1 MIKTH
6 SCNAFFVF
14 YKIIVICYYNSVVRN
29 CYNKGDNIMTRKQ
42 ALEDLFL
49 AVKRHLLN
57 SGRNLTTSIM
67 IAEKVMHEAKD
78 ESIEDIKKLRDVF
91 IG

>member
-1 MIKTH
+1 
-6 SCNAFFVF
+6 
-14 YKIIVICYYNSVVRN
+14 
-29 CYNKGDNIMTRKQ
+29 MTRKQ

-67 IAEKVMHEAKD
+67 VAEKVMHEAKD

>member
-1 MIKTH
+1 
-6 SCNAFFVF
+6 
-14 YKIIVICYYNSVVRN
+14 
-29 CYNKGDNIMTRKQ
+29 MTRKQ

-67 IAEKVMHEAKD
+67 IAEKVMYEVKN
-78 ESIEDIKKLRDVF
+78 ESVEDIKALRDVF